1 MDSNSPLT
9 PLQGSTPVVPN
20 VPQVPKVPDVPEIP
34 KTPAAEPPKITG
46 VSMPVGTNKKPE
58 SPTQRSNKINAANAP
73 KPVTVVP
80 EQKLLHR
87 PVTAEE
93 VEAYRKK
100 ISKRKRRIAFSILIF
115 LILAGITTATTLII
129 KNRQRYLELSTIYN
143 DNLPIVI
150 YNSASENVIL
160 LSQNG
165 EKISDKYS
173 DISAFESDRSLATTT
188 QGETT
193 NYAIIS
199 NSGEEIFTTTDI
211 LRKINSGQNYI
222 LSNSTG
228 SYLLDKDGKTI
239 DDRKLITTNFNEIQ
253 EYFLVA
259 NDNNY
264 AIIDAKGQEK
274 ISGVLDKSEVTS
286 FSYAQNAYEDNYYCA
301 LIINRKNDSR
311 LYVYNC
317 ESGKEIT
324 NIEDVYYMG
333 GFEKSSSS
341 FLTSEKGSSYFYN
354 NEMIYNSETQD
365 TEYIGGIIK
374 QSSDGKFFNPVTRK
388 TTESFPTDNLIN
400 QDELDEKTTV
410 TEECSA
416 YENHPESKL
425 VNICSNIYYNNKL
438 VATSTS
444 NLEYSLAD
452 KKLDDF
458 LSYHKKYYFNRE
470 NKSNQK
476 LSIMDAEIGNEAYN
490 SILNENMN
498 MNDQDFASR
507 FIVRLNNQKKIV
519 IDLATGESAEYEAAV
534 NISLG
539 ANYYVVSSEDGVR
552 YYNAKHKEI
561 YKEEY

>member
-1 MDSNSPLT
+1 
-9 PLQGSTPVVPN
+9 
-20 VPQVPKVPDVPEIP
+20 
-34 KTPAAEPPKITG
+34 
-46 VSMPVGTNKKPE
+46 MPVGTNKKPE
-58 SPTQRSNKINAANAP
+58 SPTQRSNKINAANKP
-73 KPVTVVP
+73 KPIAVVP
-80 EQKLLHR
+80 EQTLLHR

-100 ISKRKRRIAFSILIF
+100 ISKRKHRIAFSILIF
-115 LILAGITTATTLII
+115 LIIAGITTATTLII
-129 KNRQRYLELSTIYN
+129 QNRQRYLELSTIYN
-143 DNLPIVI
+143 ENLPIVI
-150 YNSASENVIL
+150 YNSTGENVIL

-165 EKISDKYS
+165 EKITDKYS
-173 DISAFESDRSLATTT
+173 DISTFESDRSLATTT

-199 NSGEEIFTTTDI
+199 NTGKEIFTTTDI

-264 AIIDAKGQEK
+264 AIIDTKGQEK
-274 ISGVLDKSEVTS
+274 ISGILDKSEVTS

-317 ESGKEIT
+317 ESGEEIT
-324 NIEDVYYMG
+324 NIEDVYYIG

-388 TTESFPTDNLIN
+388 TTESFPTESLIN
-400 QDELDEKTTV
+400 QDKFDEKTTV

-438 VATSTS
+438 VVTSTS

-458 LSYHKKYYFNRE
+458 LSFYKKHYFNRE

-490 SILNENMN
+490 SILNGNMN

-507 FIVRLNNQKKIV
+507 FIVRLNNQKKNV

-539 ANYYVVSSEDGVR
+539 TNYYVVSSEDGVK